1 MLEAKEMKEKAEAIH
16 NKKFFNYFEI
26 ALNKVEKAIE
36 YQTSKGKTCIYCPI
50 EVLINYNDIS
60 PADKHRLA
68 LMLRCE
74 VHRYGYK
81 CYYLDKRS
89 WSTLAMSCGVG
100 PSWKFYGLFISW
112 GDDKIKGDFRKSRK
126 VYDY

>member
-1 MLEAKEMKEKAEAIH
+1 MLKAKEMKEKAEAIH
-16 NKKFFNYFEI
+16 SENLFNYFEI

-50 EVLINYNDIS
+50 DVLVNYNDIS
-60 PADKHRLA
+60 PEDKHRLA

-74 VHRYGYK
+74 VQRYGYK

-112 GDDKIKGDFRKSRK
+112 GDDKIKEDFRKSRK
-126 VYDY
+126 IYDY

>member
-1 MLEAKEMKEKAEAIH
+1 MLKAKEMKEKAEVIH
-16 NKKFFNYFEI
+16 NKNFFNHFEI

-50 EVLINYNDIS
+50 EVLVNYNDIS

-74 VHRYGYK
+74 VQRYGYK
-81 CYYLDKRS
+81 CHYLDKRS
-89 WSTLAMSCGVG
+89 WSTLAMSCGAG
-100 PSWKFYGLFISW
+100 LSWKFYGLFISW
-112 GDDKIKGDFRKSRK
+112 GDDKIKEDFRKSRK